1 MNTVV
6 VERRKR
12 FLGLTPGYWVLL
24 TAALGGLFLVGLAQG
39 DVFGALLG
47 QAGSQQGVLHE
58 LFHDVRHAAG
68 FPCH

>member
-1 MNTVV
+1 MNTMV
-6 VERRKR
+6 VERRKG
-12 FLGLTPGYWVLL
+12 FLGLTPRYWVLL
-24 TAALGGLFLVGLAQG
+24 TAALGGLFIVGLAQG

-58 LFHDVRHAAG
+58 LFHDVRHVAG

>member
-1 MNTVV
+1 M
-6 VERRKR
+6 
-12 FLGLTPGYWVLL
+12 
-24 TAALGGLFLVGLAQG
+24 AQG
-39 DVFGALLG
+39 DALGALVG